1 MNAKQAIRLLR
12 ELQRYAY
19 INRRSRQPNKGGYL
33 IRQLMMPLVSTAQWH
48 FADKLMDKWA
58 ADKLKPTTEWV
69 PVRRLLS
76 DQSRLAVRRMVYQL
90 PRYAQM
96 QREKKLPFVIKLPHE
111 WYAVWDGNHRCTAA
125 LMLGKTRIKC
135 EVLRAK

>member
-19 INRRSRQPNKGGYL
+19 INRRTRKASNRGYF
-33 IRQLMMPLVSTAQWH
+33 IRQLMIPLVSTAQGH

-96 QREKKLPFVIKLPHE
+96 QRKKRPLVIKLPHE
-111 WYAVWDGNHRCTAA
+111 WYVVWDGNHRCTAA
-125 LMLGKTRIKC
+125 LMLGKTRIRC